1 MSDLKV
7 GDKVRRVLPDSLGIW
22 FGIGEVKSVKRCY
35 GFSVGEGVV
44 DSDSFVYSVLFNNEE
59 IHGIEIQQLEKVG
72 G

>member
-22 FGIGEVKSVKRCY
+22 FGIGEVKKVYRCY
-35 GFSVGEGVV
+35 GFSSSKGVV
-44 DSDSFVYSVLFNNEE
+44 DDGSIGYDVLFNGEE
-59 IHGIEIQQLEKVG
+59 ICGLLIDQLEKVG